1 MKLIYSYFSL
11 LHWLATGKKKNKKL
25 NMLIKTNTPCGI

>member
-11 LHWLATGKKKNKKL
+11 LHWLWARI
-25 NMLIKTNTPCGI
+25 IKYVDQNEHTLWF